1 MNECLET
8 TVLNCNMLFRRYNSV
23 EILFL
28 VLVCITSWAQARAP
42 TQGIDDEA
50 MEELSDYVTEK
61 YPDLDE
67 NDTKKAGQ
75 LFWQDPK
82 IRSLLRTAPRLM
94 QILRV
99 LTRQLVPRRPSRPM
113 SFAAKGA

>member
-50 MEELSDYVTEK
+50 MEERQSGINLGGYDHSNMLRKLHLLFRHITCLITYGNSKNIFSIEFQYT
-61 YPDLDE
+61 PE
-67 NDTKKAGQ
+67 NTP
-75 LFWQDPK
+75 PK
-82 IRSLLRTAPRLM
+82 LRLAPF
-94 QILRV
+94 
-99 LTRQLVPRRPSRPM
+99 PS
-113 SFAAKGA
+113 